1 MSIDIAIVGVS
12 FSIAGIH
19 NLQEYY
25 ESIADETL
33 KIKGIPHIRKEDVE
47 ARFGSQDIGNAGYLD
62 RIDLFDENYF
72 GITKGEAMR
81 MDPEQRLMLEHSVKA
96 LYNAGYTR
104 KEVANNRTGFFHT
117 YYYSSYRYF
126 FDDFSNLSLT
136 SHMSGMIGTK
146 VANHLGLKGPVVG
159 YDTTCSS
166 SLVALYYACQSLYTE
181 DCEYAFVGGVNLG
194 VAHAQ
199 KVAAAIY
206 SNSEKCLPFDEKADG
221 TVPGE
226 GAICLLLKP
235 LDKAEKAN
243 DTIYGVIKGGAIN
256 HGGERIQNI
265 TAPSP
270 LAQKEVLIRA
280 WEKSKITADDIGFI
294 EAHGTGTELGDPI
307 EFEGIQLAFK
317 EKNKSNTCGISSAKG
332 QVGHLDAMSGLAGI
346 VRGLVSLNYQIK
358 PKQQGFEKLNPH
370 IRTEL
375 PNVYIQDTTE
385 AWETHKKRML
395 GVSSFGLTG
404 TNVHMVLQEHIYP
417 KSIEKQSNKTVHF
430 ARLSTKSE
438 ALMQATKKH
447 LISYV
452 ENNTEVDLHDFSYSL
467 NKLFDVEDEV
477 TSSILFRNQEE
488 LIQALQEKTHTIRT
502 EETQKNVIVLVP
514 GIYDWNENEQTQLL
528 REYPE
533 VWTEIQKA
541 VNSEMYANS
550 DDFIK
555 NVLIQYGIL
564 KSFMQKKDFAAQVL
578 FGGQG
583 KIIQQLL
590 SLSNQNEKENYL
602 KTITENSSTDFK
614 TASFL
619 NYLNNLKQLS
629 ETIFYI
635 IGDRGDMLH
644 AFQSKSKEQH
654 LQKFYMDKNVAG
666 FTEMQQHLFNQGLPV
681 KISFE
686 KGQFIQN
693 LGLPVFLS
701 KRHWVEGVLL
711 DEPLYEMQSDVRPEK
726 NVEEF
731 TTIQIIDHIK
741 TVWQQTLQIE
751 AIETEDSFF
760 DIGGSSL
767 LGLDVMMDIE
777 NIFGIRMEYQDIF
790 EQDTIQKLAIFVESK
805 LHSEAR
811 HTETAATPKKQ
822 PEVDKEEKY
831 KAAIK
836 EVETQLLPTKEFQ
849 TIFLTG
855 ATGFLGM
862 YLLKE
867 LLENTTA
874 NIICLVRKSE
884 TKSAAERCF
893 DSYESYFGK
902 EALSLAYKSRIRV
915 VAGDITVS
923 GLGIEGELTSIFEKI
938 DVVYHTAAAVNHYG
952 KKERS
957 ELINFHGTKHVF
969 EWAKSHQI
977 SNFNHISSVAVS
989 GSYIEN
995 VDEINYNETD
1005 LDLGQE
1011 FGSYIYSSS
1020 KFKAEMYLHAQE
1032 NDKMTIN
1039 ILRLG
1044 NLGGDSIQGNFQKN
1058 IENNIVYLLFK
1069 SLYNSGIYPAD
1080 YERNIEISPVDQIA
1094 KAIHRISTRAD
1105 KALQTFHLYKFENL
1119 TIENVIAAFQHNKI
1133 NVHPVA
1139 HTDFEELIAGVISET
1154 DANRIPFFGI
1164 AQQRAQN
1171 IEAYTHY
1178 HIQTKKTA
1186 AFLARVGFTFE
1197 PDTKYY
1203 SKIIEHCIRMNF
1215 FKPEEQLHL
1224 YKQSRIKN

>member
-25 ESIADETL
+25 EAIADETL
-33 KIKGIPHIRKEDVE
+33 NIKGIPHIRKEDVE

-206 SNSEKCLPFDEKADG
+206 SNSEKCLPFDAKADG

-280 WEKSKITADDIGFI
+280 WEKSKISADDIGFI

-317 EKNKSNTCGISSAKG
+317 EKNKTSTCGISSAKG

-346 VRGLVSLNYQIK
+346 VRSLVSLNYRIK
-358 PKQQGFEKLNPH
+358 PKQQGFQQLNPH

-375 PNVYIQDTTE
+375 PNVYVQDQTE
-385 AWETHKKRML
+385 AWETDTDRIV

-404 TNVHMVLQEHIYP
+404 TNVHMILKEHQYL
-417 KSIEKQSNKTVHF
+417 ETQTESNHKTVHF

-447 LISYV
+447 LISYI
-452 ENNTEVDLHDFSYSL
+452 ENNTEVNLNDFCYSL
-467 NKLFDVEDEV
+467 NKVFDAEEAV
-477 TSSILFRNQEE
+477 TSSLLFRDKKE
-488 LIQALQEKTHTIRT
+488 LIQALQQQNVHIRKN
-502 EETQKNVIVLVP
+502 ETQKNVIVLVP
-514 GIYDWNENEQTQLL
+514 GIYDWNENERTALL
-528 REYPE
+528 KEYPE
-533 VWTEIQKA
+533 IWIEIQKA
-541 VNSEMYANS
+541 MRAETYVEK

-564 KSFMQKKDFAAQVL
+564 KHFMQMKDFAAQVL

-583 KIIQQLL
+583 KIVQQLL
-590 SLSNQNEKENYL
+590 ALTSQQEKENYL
-602 KTITENSSTDFK
+602 QTITVDSSTDFK

-619 NYLNNLKQLS
+619 NYLNNLSQLS
-629 ETIFYI
+629 ETIFYVV
-635 IGDRGDMLH
+635 GDHGEMLQ

-654 LQKFYMDKNVAG
+654 LHKCYMSKNLSG
-666 FTEMQQHLFNQGLPV
+666 YIEMQQHLFDHGCSIKTPV
-681 KISFE
+681 E
-686 KGQFIQN
+686 KRQFIQN

-701 KRHWVEGVLL
+701 KRHWVEGVSL
-711 DEPLYEMQSDVRPEK
+711 DVPDYAPASQITTSEK
-726 NVEEF
+726 NTQEF
-731 TTIQIIDHIK
+731 TAEQISHHIK
-741 TVWQQTLQIE
+741 TVWEQTLQIE
-751 AIETEDSFF
+751 AISEQDIFF

-790 EQDTIQKLAIFVESK
+790 EQDTIQKLAVFVESK
-805 LHSEAR
+805 LNVEAR
-811 HTETAATPKKQ
+811 VSETKTTSKKQ
-822 PEVDKEEKY
+822 PSIDKEEQY
-831 KAAIK
+831 KIAIQ
-836 EVETQLLPTKEFQ
+836 EVETQSLSVKTFQ

-855 ATGFLGM
+855 ATGFLGT
-862 YLLKE
+862 YLLRE

-884 TKSAAERCF
+884 TKTAAQRCF
-893 DSYESYFGK
+893 ESYESYFGK
-902 EALSLAYKSRIRV
+902 NGLSLAYKSRIRV
-915 VAGDITVS
+915 IAGDVTMP
-923 GLGIEGELTSIFEKI
+923 GLGIENEMASIFEKI

-957 ELINFHGTKHVF
+957 ERINFHGTKHVF
-969 EWAKSHQI
+969 EWAKAHQI
-977 SNFNHISSVAVS
+977 PNFNHISSVAVS

-995 VDEINYNETD
+995 VDEINYNEID

-1020 KFKAEMYLHAQE
+1020 KFKAEMYLHEQQ
-1032 NDKMTIN
+1032 NDAMSIN

-1044 NLGGDSIQGNFQKN
+1044 NLGGDSERGNFQKN

-1069 SLYNSGIYPAD
+1069 SLYNSGIYPSD

-1094 KAIHRISTRAD
+1094 KAIHLISARAN

-1119 TIENVIAAFQHNKI
+1119 TLENVIKAFQYNNI
-1133 NVHPVA
+1133 TVHPLE
-1139 HTDFEELIAGVISET
+1139 HTTFEERIATVISET
-1154 DANRIPFFGI
+1154 DSNKIPFFGI
-1164 AQQRAQN
+1164 AQQREQN

-1178 HIQTKKTA
+1178 HIQTQKTD
-1186 AFLARVGFTFE
+1186 AFLARIGFRFE
-1197 PDTKYY
+1197 PDAMYY

-1224 YKQSRIKN
+1224 HTK